1 MSAADNK
8 SLLRNAFDRMAAG
21 DGRGFVDLMADDFV
35 WIMEGT
41 TPWSGRF
48 EGKAVVRDRVLRPL
62 FAQFATPYVN
72 RAERM
77 IAEGD
82 DVVVL
87 CRGDV
92 VTNAGKR
99 YDNSYCY
106 VIRMQDGKMVELRE
120 YFDSAL
126 VERVLDPPGLD
137 GEAGA

>member
-1 MSAADNK
+1 MSAAENK
-8 SLLRNAFDRMAAG
+8 AILQRAFDRMAEG
-21 DGRGFVDLMADDFV
+21 DGRGFVELMADDFV

-41 TPWSGRF
+41 TPWSGRY
-48 EGKAVVRDRVLRPL
+48 EGKRQVQERVLKPL

-82 DVVVL
+82 EVVVL

-92 VTNAGKR
+92 TTKAGQR
-99 YDNSYCY
+99 YDNNYCY
-106 VIRMQDGKMVELRE
+106 VIRMRDGQMIELRE

-126 VERVLDPPGLD
+126 VERALAPP
-137 GEAGA
+137 EA